1 MFITFEGIDGCGKT
15 TQLKLVNDYF
25 KSKNINTLIIREPGG
40 TVFSE
45 KIRDILLSKSSDITD
60 ISELLLFAAARN
72 SLVQN
77 IIRPALNNG
86 TVVIC
91 DRFYDST
98 TAYQGYGRGIDLNQV
113 ELINNIATDGLKP
126 DITFYLKL
134 SIDEANKR
142 ASKRR
147 KDRIEDA
154 GRKFFENVLIGYDEI
169 SQKEPIRVKIVPADG
184 SISYTNNIILNF
196 IKNFSH

>member
-15 TQLKLVNDYF
+15 TQLKLVNDFY

-77 IIRPALNNG
+77 VIHPALKNG

-98 TAYQGYGRGIDLNQV
+98 TAYQGYGRGIDLQQV
-113 ELINNIATDGLKP
+113 ELINQIATGGLKP
-126 DITFYLKL
+126 DLTFYLKL

-142 ASKRR
+142 SSRR
-147 KDRIEDA
+147 NKDRIEDA

-169 SQKEPIRVKIVPADG
+169 SKKEPNRVKIVPADG
-184 SISYTNNIILNF
+184 SISYTNNIILDF
-196 IKNFSH
+196 IKNFSQ

>member
-1 MFITFEGIDGCGKT
+1 MFITLEGIDGCGKT

-45 KIRDILLSKSSDITD
+45 KIREILLSKSSDITD

-77 IIRPALNNG
+77 VIRPALKIG

-98 TAYQGYGRGIDLNQV
+98 TAYQGYGRGIDLQQV
-113 ELINNIATDGLKP
+113 ELINQIATGGLKP
-126 DITFYLKL
+126 DLTFYLNL

-142 ASKRR
+142 SSRR
-147 KDRIEDA
+147 NKDRIENA
-154 GRKFFENVLIGYDEI
+154 GRTFFENVLIGYDKI
-169 SQKEPIRVKIVPADG
+169 AQKEPNRVKIVPADG

-196 IKNFSH
+196 IKNFSQ

>member
-45 KIRDILLSKSSDITD
+45 KIREILLSKSSDITD

-77 IIRPALNNG
+77 VIRPALKIG

-98 TAYQGYGRGIDLNQV
+98 TAYQGYGRGIDLYQV
-113 ELINNIATDGLKP
+113 ELINQIATGGLKP
-126 DITFYLKL
+126 DLTFYLKL

-142 ASKRR
+142 SSRR
-147 KDRIEDA
+147 NKDRIEDA
-154 GRKFFENVLIGYDEI
+154 GRKFFENVLFGYNEI
-169 SQKEPIRVKIVPADG
+169 AQKEPNRVKIVPADG
-184 SISYTNNIILNF
+184 SISYTNNIILEF
-196 IKNFSH
+196 IKKYSQ

>member
-77 IIRPALNNG
+77 VIRPALKNG

-113 ELINNIATDGLKP
+113 ELINQIATDGLTP
-126 DITFYLKL
+126 DLTFYLKL

-142 ASKRR
+142 SSRR
-147 KDRIEDA
+147 NKDRIEDA
-154 GRKFFENVLIGYDEI
+154 GRKFFENVLVGYDEI

>member
-1 MFITFEGIDGCGKT
+1 MFITLEGIDGCGKT

-45 KIRDILLSKSSDITD
+45 KIREILLSKSSDITD

-77 IIRPALNNG
+77 VIRPALKIG

-98 TAYQGYGRGIDLNQV
+98 TAYQGYGRGIDLQQV
-113 ELINNIATDGLKP
+113 ELINQIATGGLKP
-126 DITFYLKL
+126 DLTFYLNL

-142 ASKRR
+142 SSRR
-147 KDRIEDA
+147 NKDRIEDA
-154 GRKFFENVLIGYDEI
+154 GRTFFENVLIGYDKI
-169 SQKEPIRVKIVPADG
+169 AQKEPNRVKIVPADG

-196 IKNFSH
+196 IKNFSQ